1 MEGSISIALLASAA
15 ASAQK
20 FKHQHKKIK
29 VFIKLLY
36 TKQNPNSYTPP
47 HCTIDFK
54 KQSVINEQ
62 RILFYFTN
70 FKCLLHDDF
79 FFLYDKANTPILFW
93 RNRV

>member
-62 RILFYFTN
+62 RILFYIFSLFMIN
-70 FKCLLHDDF
+70 Q
-79 FFLYDKANTPILFW
+79 FLA
-93 RNRV
+93 

>member
-20 FKHQHKKIK
+20 FKHQHKKNQSFHKIIIHK
-29 VFIKLLY
+29 SCR
-36 TKQNPNSYTPP
+36 TQHSYTPP

-62 RILFYFTN
+62 RILFYIFSLFMIN
-70 FKCLLHDDF
+70 Q
-79 FFLYDKANTPILFW
+79 FLA
-93 RNRV
+93 